1 MNDYAFRVLLSLYMV
16 SDPWPLSTDD
26 NVAMEMFL
34 NEQAS
39 DRGFRNWIDAYHNF
53 KDAEVDV

>member
-26 NVAMEMFL
+26 NVHMEMFL
-34 NEQAS
+34 NKEAN
-39 DRGFRNWIDAYHNF
+39 DRGFDNWIDAYHNF
-53 KDAEVDV
+53 PGDAT